1 MGAFHH
7 QQIVLRGD
15 LQFALCETGN
25 SNRNTIV
32 VFVNQFNV
40 VRRIAVALALV
51 VF

>member
-15 LQFALCETGN
+15 LQFALRETGN
-25 SNRNTIV
+25 SNRNAIV